1 MTKKNVVLGVTG
13 SIAAYKA
20 CDVVSRLRKQDVD
33 VRVILTRAGAQI
45 ITPLALETM
54 SANPVIVDMFHRET
68 PWEVEHISLAKRAD
82 VFLVAPATA
91 NFLGKAAHGIADDM
105 LTTTILA
112 THAPVL
118 VAPAMNVNMY
128 ENPAVQENIA
138 CLKKRGWHFIEPD
151 AGLLAC
157 GDVGKGRLAEPE
169 AIVAAAMA
177 LLFPRR
183 DLTGKHVLVSA
194 GPTQERIDPVRYIT
208 NRSSGKMGY
217 AIAEAAAARGAHVTL
232 VSGPVALPVPERVE
246 RVSVVSSSDMFEAV
260 HAAFSSCDGLIMA
273 AAPADFTPAAFAE
286 QKIKKN
292 GREGMTLELAA
303 TRDILKSIGERKGK
317 QRVMGFAA
325 ETEHLAENA
334 AKKLAAKNLDMIAA
348 NDVTAAGAGFAVDTN
363 AVTLYKRDGSAEH
376 SGMMPKRTL
385 ADWLLDR
392 LFAE

>member
-91 NFLGKAAHGIADDM
+91 NFIGKAAHGIADDM

-157 GDVGKGRLAEPE
+157 GDIGKGRLAEPE

-232 VSGPVALPVPERVE
+232 VSGPVALPVPEGVE